1 MNTTELTDRRI
12 LRNDP
17 LDPPIKIL
25 EEYPLTTTQ
34 TDVVNGARNA
44 IEDILTYS
52 NHIVEGATGGD
63 SSVGISTRK
72 DDRIFAVVGP
82 CSIHDPKAAL
92 EYAEELAKLK
102 KEFESEVVLVM
113 RTYFAKP
120 RTIVGWKGF
129 LYDPDLN
136 GENNIGKGLREARR
150 LLLQIVDK
158 GVPCSMEHLD
168 NVTPQYFDD
177 VLSWAAIGAR
187 TSESQI
193 HRELASG
200 ISSPVGFK
208 NGTGGSIQ
216 LAVQASQSASQPH
229 RFLGCDKNGR
239 VSSVETLGNPHVH
252 VILRGGSRGPNYE
265 KVHVEEAET
274 LLTKAERTPNIVID
288 CSHGNSQKDHK
299 RQVNVVESI
308 YQQVAEGNQSI
319 CGVMIESNLVEG
331 RQNIGDKPLVY
342 GKSITDACVHL
353 EDTREMLRILQ
364 KAVLK
369 RRELNRSTTASIAE
383 SSDCSERLVV

>member
-17 LDPPIKIL
+17 LDPPVKIL
-25 EEYPLTTTQ
+25 EEYPLTSAQ
-34 TDVVNGARNA
+34 TDVVNTARTA
-44 IEDILTYS
+44 IENILTYS
-52 NHIVEGATGGD
+52 TPVVEGQVGG
-63 SSVGISTRK
+63 VTRGTSTRK

-102 KEFESEVVLVM
+102 KEFENEVVIVM

-252 VILRGGSRGPNYE
+252 VILRGGTRGPNYE
-265 KVHVEEAET
+265 KSHVTEAET
-274 LLTKAERTPNIVID
+274 LLQVAERTPNIVID

-308 YQQVAEGNQSI
+308 YKQIADGNQSI

-353 EDTREMLRILQ
+353 DDTRAMLQILQ
-364 KAVLK
+364 RAVIS
-369 RRELNRSTTASIAE
+369 RREFNRK
-383 SSDCSERLVV
+383 SSQSCVEGRSVM